1 MFATAIVLLVLAAL
15 ANTGKL
21 IYMLKLASREGGE
34 GLKRIT
40 VPRQVNTIAFALGV
54 VAFVMEKYLISV
66 VLFSASILAGIALAV
81 IVRRQPDS
89 TDVSR

>member
-21 IYMLKLASREGGE
+21 IYMLKLASQEGGE
-34 GLKRIT
+34 GLRRIT
-40 VPRQVNTIAFALGV
+40 APRQVSKLALALGV

-66 VLFSASILAGIALAV
+66 VLFAVSILAGIALVV
-81 IVRRQPDS
+81 IVRRRTSGDA
-89 TDVSR
+89 TG

>member
-21 IYMLKLASREGGE
+21 IYMLKFADGGE

-40 VPRQVNTIAFALGV
+40 VPRQVSSLAFAFGV
-54 VAFVMEKYLISV
+54 GAFVMEKYLISV
-66 VLFSASILAGIALAV
+66 VLFAASILAGIALVV
-81 IVRRQPDS
+81 IVRRRTSGDA
-89 TDVSR
+89 TG

>member
-1 MFATAIVLLVLAAL
+1 VFVTALVLLVLAAL

-21 IYMLKLASREGGE
+21 IYMLKLAGKEGGE

-40 VPRQVNTIAFALGV
+40 VPRQLSTVAFALGV

-66 VLFSASILAGIALAV
+66 VLFAVSILAGIALAV